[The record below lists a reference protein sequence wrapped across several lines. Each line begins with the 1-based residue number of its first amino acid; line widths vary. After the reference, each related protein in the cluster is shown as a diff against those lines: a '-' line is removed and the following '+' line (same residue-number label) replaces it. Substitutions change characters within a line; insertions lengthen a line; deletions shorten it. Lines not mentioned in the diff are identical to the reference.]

1 MTLTGS
7 APAITLGR
15 ALDDAARTLDAV
27 GIEAPRGDAR
37 LLLAHAA
44 GVTLTALTTDPGR
57 ALTPD
62 AASRFAGLVRRRRA
76 REPVSH
82 LLGKREF
89 WSRDFIVGPAV
100 LDPRPDSETLI
111 EAALEFL
118 PAGSAAGVLDL
129 GVGSGCLLLTLL
141 AERPRARGLGVDLSP
156 AAIEVARQN
165 AARLGVADRA
175 SFCVGDWGAAVGG
188 RFELIL
194 CNPPY
199 IASGALATLAPEI
212 ALHEPRLALDGGPD
226 GYAAYRAIAGQT
238 ARLLAPGGIMLV
250 EAGLGQLADIIDIF
264 STEGC
269 RLVAQTR
276 DLGGVARCA
285 ALDIPQ
291 SAPQPANNPAGN

>member
-7 APAITLGR
+7 APAMTLGR
-15 ALDDAARTLDAV
+15 ALDDAAHTLDAA

-44 GVTLTALTTDPGR
+44 GVTTTALVTDPGR
-57 ALTPD
+57 ALAPG
-62 AASRFAGLVRRRRA
+62 AASRFAELVRRRRA

-118 PAGSAAGVLDL
+118 PAESPARVLDL
-129 GVGSGCLLLTLL
+129 GVGGGCLLLTLL
-141 AERPRARGLGVDLSP
+141 AERRRARGLGIDLSP
-156 AAIEVARQN
+156 TAIAVARQN
-165 AARLGVADRA
+165 AERLGVADRA
-175 SFCVGDWGAAVGG
+175 SFCVGDWGAAVCG

-199 IASGALATLAPEI
+199 IASGALAALAPEI

-226 GYAAYRAIAGQT
+226 GYAAYRAVAGQT
-238 ARLLAPGGIMLV
+238 ARLLTPGGILLV
-250 EAGLGQLADIIDIF
+250 EAGSGQMSDIIDIF
-264 STEGC
+264 SAEGC

-285 ALDIPQ
+285 ALGIP
-291 SAPQPANNPAGN
+291 PPADRPSKN

>member
-1 MTLTGS
+1 MTLNGS

-15 ALDDAARTLDAV
+15 ALDAAARTLDAAGV
-27 GIEAPRGDAR
+27 EAPRGDAR

-44 GVTLTALTTDPGR
+44 GVTLTALTTDPAR
-57 ALTPD
+57 ALAPG
-62 AASRFAGLVRRRRA
+62 AASRFAELVRRRRA

-118 PAGSAAGVLDL
+118 PAGRTADVLDL

-156 AAIEVARQN
+156 AAIDIARRN

-175 SFCVGDWGAAVGG
+175 SLFVGDWGAAVCG

-212 ALHEPRLALDGGPD
+212 ILHEPRLALDGGPD
-226 GYAAYRAIAGQT
+226 GYAAYRVIAGQI
-238 ARLLAPGGIMLV
+238 ARLLASGGVGLV
-250 EAGLGQLADIIDIF
+250 EAGSGQMADIVDIF
-264 STEGC
+264 SAEGC
-269 RLVAQTR
+269 HLVAETR
-276 DLGGVARCA
+276 DLGGIARCA
-285 ALDIPQ
+285 ALGISRP
-291 SAPQPANNPAGN
+291 APRPANDPPRN